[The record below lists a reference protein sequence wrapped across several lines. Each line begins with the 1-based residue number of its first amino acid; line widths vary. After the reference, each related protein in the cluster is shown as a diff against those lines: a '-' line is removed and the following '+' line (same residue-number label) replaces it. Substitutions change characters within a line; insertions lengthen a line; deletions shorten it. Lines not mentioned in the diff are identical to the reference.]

1 MSEIINVENASIGY
15 RGGNIL
21 NVNLRI
27 NKGDFWVISGNN
39 AVGKSLFLKLLYMK
53 IFPLK
58 GSLFLFGE
66 KITQNS
72 KEKILKF
79 RRQLG
84 VILQNDYLIPFFTVS
99 QNVEF
104 SSLVQRENFDYLS
117 RSKEI
122 LSWLG
127 LTNIKDTPVSK
138 LSNGQKQKVVIA
150 RALITNPK
158 IIIADQPDTNLDKQS
173 TKKIFFLFES
183 INKLGTTIIITTKNS
198 EILPKVYKT
207 LHLKDNE
214 K

>member
-21 NVNLRI
+21 NINLKI

-53 IFPLK
+53 ILPLK
-58 GSLFLFGE
+58 GNLFLFGK
-66 KITQNS
+66 KITSNS
-72 KEKILKF
+72 KEKILEF

-104 SSLVQRENFDYLS
+104 SSVIQKENFDYLS

-127 LTNIKDTPVSK
+127 LTNIKDTPISK

-158 IIIADQPDTNLDKQS
+158 IVIADQPDTNLDKQS

-183 INKLGTTIIITTKNS
+183 INKLGTTIIITSKNPD
-198 EILPKVYKT
+198 ILPKTYKT
-207 LHLKDNE
+207 LHLKNNV